1 VTRQRDVPGGRS
13 AAAIANDEQREK
25 IAQADR
31 DAIARIVDRD
41 QVAHR
46 LIFERYYRRILSFVR
61 RRVNDEGLAEE
72 IATDVFFEI
81 WRNAAS
87 YRGESPVST
96 WIFGIANLKTLSARR
111 FHAQPRRA
119 SVRVTEDETLSRFAD
134 PSNALENLEARQ
146 ELSRLMRA
154 IERLPEGQRD
164 VLRLAFLEGRTYPE
178 IAAELD
184 ISEANVKT
192 RVNRARSRLRTL
204 AQKLPE
210 A

>member
-1 VTRQRDVPGGRS
+1 VTRLRVVSGGLAGSAEREELRDR
-13 AAAIANDEQREK
+13 
-25 IAQADR
+25 IAQSDR
-31 DAIARIVDRD
+31 EAIARVAQRD
-41 QVAHR
+41 QAAHQ
-46 LIFERYYRRILSFVR
+46 LLFERYYRRILSFVR

-72 IATDVFFEI
+72 VTTDVFFEI
-81 WRNAAS
+81 WRNADS

-96 WIFGIANLKTLSARR
+96 WIFGIANLKALSARR
-111 FHAQPRRA
+111 YHAQPRRA

-134 PSNALENLEARQ
+134 PTDASETLEARQ
-146 ELSRLMRA
+146 ELARLMRA

-178 IAAELD
+178 IAEELD

-192 RVNRARSRLRTL
+192 RVNRARSRLRIL

>member
-1 VTRQRDVPGGRS
+1 VTQLRVVAGGRVVS
-13 AAAIANDEQREK
+13 AAQQELRERT
-25 IAQADR
+25 AASDR
-31 DAIARIVDRD
+31 EAIARVVERD
-41 QVAHR
+41 QAAHR
-46 LIFERYYRRILSFVR
+46 LIFERYYRRILAFVR
-61 RRVNDEGLAEE
+61 RRLNDDGLAEE
-72 IATDVFFEI
+72 VATDVFFEV

-96 WIFGIANLKTLSARR
+96 WIFGIANLKALSARR

-119 SVRVTEDETLSRFAD
+119 RVRVTEDEVLSRHAD
-134 PSNALENLEARQ
+134 PIDAGQTLEARQ

-164 VLRLAFLEGRTYPE
+164 VLRLAFLEGRSYPE

-192 RVNRARSRLRTL
+192 RVNRARSRLRIR
-204 AQKLPE
+204 APKLPE